1 MKARTLGCIVS
12 LSLAMAACND
22 QQAGTG
28 GNATP
33 PTETAAPAS
42 PAPPAPADTTDTEGT
57 STPVPQDRAALPE
70 TASLLPFAGLA
81 GLLSLGIAIALRA
94 SRRQ

>member
-1 MKARTLGCIVS
+1 
-12 LSLAMAACND
+12 
-22 QQAGTG
+22 
-28 GNATP
+28 
-33 PTETAAPAS
+33 
-42 PAPPAPADTTDTEGT
+42 
-57 STPVPQDRAALPE
+57 VPQDRAALPE